1 VKVNKIKHMAIA
13 VNDVNA
19 ATAQYEQL
27 LGVENPRR
35 VEWEAGRSKEAHF
48 KFGEVEIQLCQ
59 GTDPEGRF
67 AQHIAAHGEGL
78 QHMCLEV
85 DDIDEAL
92 QHAIGMGAELV
103 ACKACNIVGSHPHS
117 EGWVAFLQGETLPG
131 FNVEFMQVYTD
142 ENRPAKYAT
151 GV

>member
-1 VKVNKIKHMAIA
+1 MNKIKHMAIA
-13 VNDVNA
+13 VRDVDA
-19 ATAQYEQL
+19 ATVEYERL

-35 VEWEAGRSKEAHF
+35 VEWEKGQSRESHF

-92 QHAIGMGAELV
+92 KHALATGAQL
-103 ACKACNIVGSHPHS
+103 APCKACDTLGSHPHS
-117 EGWVAFLQGETLPG
+117 EGYVAFLQGETLPG
-131 FNVEFMQVYTD
+131 FNVEFMQVYK
-142 ENRPAKYAT
+142 EGERPAKYAT